1 MAYKSNR
8 GVINIHSPKEF
19 TNEDGSTTKVYPA
32 SFNIEGTDYVGNAYP
47 QLSKE
52 GNKIIKVTL
61 KAKQESI
68 DIEDIY

>member
-19 TNEDGSTTKVYPA
+19 TNDDGTISKVYP
-32 SFNIEGTDYVGNAYP
+32 SNFNIEGIDYVGNAYP
-47 QLSKE
+47 QLSKD

-68 DIEDIY
+68 NIEDIY